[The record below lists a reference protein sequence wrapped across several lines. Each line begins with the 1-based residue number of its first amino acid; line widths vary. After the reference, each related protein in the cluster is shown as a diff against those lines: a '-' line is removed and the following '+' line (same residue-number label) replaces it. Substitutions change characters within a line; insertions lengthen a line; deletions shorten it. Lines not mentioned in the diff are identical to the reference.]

1 MISATTTW
9 PSPAKLNL
17 FLHINGRQPDGYH
30 ELQTLFQFLDY
41 SDTLTIRADFSG
53 TISITPHI
61 EGVATVD
68 NLIYKAAM
76 ALKRYTHCPMGAHI
90 EINKKLPMG
99 GGIGGGSSNAA
110 TTLVALNFLW
120 QLNLTDDELAEI
132 ALQLGADV
140 PVFVRGF
147 AAFAEGVG
155 EKLTKAEPL
164 EKWYLVL
171 KPQVSIATADIFAH
185 PDLSRNTPKQSLEA
199 LIQGNYVN
207 DCEKIVRL
215 LYPEVD
221 KKLSWLL
228 QYAPSRLTGTG
239 SCVFAEFSTEKAAK
253 AVLDKLPDNVSAFIA
268 QGRNTS
274 PLHETLA
281 EYKHSVLPTFLKTGR
296 NPEVST
302 VPDMKLFAGNATP
315 ELAQRIADRL
325 YISLGDATV
334 SRFSDGEVAVQINE
348 NVRGSDVF
356 IIQSTCAPTNDN
368 LMELVVM
375 IDAMRRASAGRITA
389 VIPYFGY
396 ARQDRRVRSARVP
409 ITAKVVADFLS
420 NVGVDRVLT
429 IDLHAEQIQGFFD
442 VPVDNIFGTPV
453 LLEDMKERDLVDP
466 VVVSPDLGGVVRA
479 RATAKALGDIDI
491 AIVDKRRPRANVSE
505 VMHLIGDVEG
515 RDCVIVDDM
524 IDTGGTLCKA
534 AEALKGRGAKR
545 VFAYATHAVF
555 SGNAADNIKNSALDQ
570 VIVTDSIT
578 LSEKMAKTGKVTQ
591 LTLSSMLAEAIRR
604 ISNEES
610 ISAMFNQ

>member
-1 MISATTTW
+1 M
-9 PSPAKLNL
+9 
-17 FLHINGRQPDGYH
+17 
-30 ELQTLFQFLDY
+30 
-41 SDTLTIRADFSG
+41 
-53 TISITPHI
+53 
-61 EGVATVD
+61 
-68 NLIYKAAM
+68 
-76 ALKRYTHCPMGAHI
+76 
-90 EINKKLPMG
+90 
-99 GGIGGGSSNAA
+99 
-110 TTLVALNFLW
+110 
-120 QLNLTDDELAEI
+120 
-132 ALQLGADV
+132 
-140 PVFVRGF
+140 
-147 AAFAEGVG
+147 
-155 EKLTKAEPL
+155 
-164 EKWYLVL
+164 
-171 KPQVSIATADIFAH
+171 
-185 PDLSRNTPKQSLEA
+185 
-199 LIQGNYVN
+199 
-207 DCEKIVRL
+207 
-215 LYPEVD
+215 
-221 KKLSWLL
+221 
-228 QYAPSRLTGTG
+228 
-239 SCVFAEFSTEKAAK
+239 
-253 AVLDKLPDNVSAFIA
+253 
-268 QGRNTS
+268 
-274 PLHETLA
+274 
-281 EYKHSVLPTFLKTGR
+281 
-296 NPEVST
+296 
-302 VPDMKLFAGNATP
+302 PDMKLFAGNATP

-453 LLEDMKERDLVDP
+453 LLEDMANRGLENP

-479 RATAKALGDIDI
+479 RATAKALGDVDI

-505 VMHLIGDVEG
+505 VMNLIGDVEG

-534 AEALKGRGAKR
+534 AEALKERGAKR

-555 SGNAADNIKNSALDQ
+555 SGNAAQNIGNSVLDQ

-578 LSEKMAKTGKVTQ
+578 MSKEMADTGKVT
-591 LTLSSMLAEAIRR
+591 TLSLSRMLAEAIRR

-610 ISAMFNQ
+610 ISAMFS